1 MYYQVQLMKC
11 STRYNASKVQLE
23 ARCSLGRLGS
33 KVHVEDVDLRVRR
46 IMINMALVAARGAKG
61 AFKIIIVIMMV
72 IGSDPYD

>member
-46 IMINMALVAARGAKG
+46 IMINMALFAA
-61 AFKIIIVIMMV
+61 
-72 IGSDPYD
+72 

>member
-46 IMINMALVAARGAKG
+46 IMINMALVAARGAEG
-61 AFKIIIVIMMV
+61 GFKIIVIMMV